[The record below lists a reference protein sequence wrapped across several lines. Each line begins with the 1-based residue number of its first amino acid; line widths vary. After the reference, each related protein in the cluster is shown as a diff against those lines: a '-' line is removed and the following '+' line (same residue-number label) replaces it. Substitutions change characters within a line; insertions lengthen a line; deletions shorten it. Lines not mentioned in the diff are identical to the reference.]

1 MINQKPRIPI
11 KKLKKKKKRLT
22 LIPMDRVGFKE
33 LATEFKP
40 IRNGRENM
48 VI

>member
-11 KKLKKKKKRLT
+11 KKKKRLT
-22 LIPMDRVGFKE
+22 LISMDRVGFKE

-40 IRNGRENM
+40 IRNGK
-48 VI
+48 IW

>member
-11 KKLKKKKKRLT
+11 KKLKKKKRLT